1 MLRAAAV
8 LCVAAAATA
17 ALLYVGK
24 WEKMGNSADVPDETD
39 DDRPEYYYNGAW
51 YTQNTELETLL
62 IAGIDKYSD
71 QLAET
76 LELGKELGT
85 NINTQQSDFLMLLV
99 LDRERNVCKVLPL
112 NRDTMT
118 QINAM
123 GMAGESIGSFT
134 GQLAL
139 AHTYGSGRR
148 GQRLQHR
155 TGCLRSAVRRGDRP
169 LRHPDDGCGGG
180 AE

>member
-62 IAGIDKYSD
+62 IAGID
-71 QLAET
+71 
-76 LELGKELGT
+76 
-85 NINTQQSDFLMLLV
+85 NTAISW
-99 LDRERNVCKVLPL
+99 RRRWSWARSWAP
-112 NRDTMT
+112 T
-118 QINAM
+118 
-123 GMAGESIGSFT
+123 SIHSSPT
-134 GQLAL
+134 
-139 AHTYGSGRR
+139 S
-148 GQRLQHR
+148 
-155 TGCLRSAVRRGDRP
+155 
-169 LRHPDDGCGGG
+169 
-180 AE
+180 

>member
-1 MLRAAAV
+1 MRRAAAV

-24 WEKMGNSADVPDETD
+24 WEKMGNSADVPDEAD
-39 DDRPEYYYNGAW
+39 DDRPEYYYDGAW

-76 LELGKELGT
+76 LKLGKELGT

-123 GMAGESIGSFT
+123 GMAGS
-134 GQLAL
+134 
-139 AHTYGSGRR
+139 RR
-148 GQRLQHR
+148 PPD
-155 TGCLRSAVRRGDRP
+155 RSAP
-169 LRHPDDGCGGG
+169 PPHPSSG
-180 AE
+180 